1 MKILKVLYVL
11 SPERF
16 CPDPPLPG
24 SNGGTYD
31 WDPSLTGRTPFG
43 TAVKYGCGEGRKL
56 MRGIDEGSGAPILY
70 DEFFTFCQWNQT
82 YAKDPTVVSCLHL
95 FI

>member
-1 MKILKVLYVL
+1 M
-11 SPERF
+11 
-16 CPDPPLPG
+16 
-24 SNGGTYD
+24 
-31 WDPSLTGRTPFG
+31 TGRTPFG

-82 YAKDPTVVSCLHL
+82 YAKDPTVVSMFDLGCVRCSGARQVVIGRLHSRHL
-95 FI
+95 FRGNF